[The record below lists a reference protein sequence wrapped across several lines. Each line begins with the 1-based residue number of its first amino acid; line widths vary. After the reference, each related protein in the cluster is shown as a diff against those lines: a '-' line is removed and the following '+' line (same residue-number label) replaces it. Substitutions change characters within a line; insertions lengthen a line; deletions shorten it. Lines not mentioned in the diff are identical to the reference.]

1 MGHTWLY
8 LCGYY
13 WLCTR
18 ESLLAVLRDCIMEF
32 LLWNTRDQTWVNSMQ
47 GNTRMLLLSPQKKE
61 ILNFP
66 AHVNKESFFGGEK
79 ANVSSCFFFLRSL
92 QNFLKKKKI
101 TGKNITKMQMV
112 GVKR

>member
-1 MGHTWLY
+1 MKH
-8 LCGYY
+8 
-13 WLCTR
+13 
-18 ESLLAVLRDCIMEF
+18 
-32 LLWNTRDQTWVNSMQ
+32 Q
-47 GNTRMLLLSPQKKE
+47 GSDLGQQHARQYPHAITQSPKKE